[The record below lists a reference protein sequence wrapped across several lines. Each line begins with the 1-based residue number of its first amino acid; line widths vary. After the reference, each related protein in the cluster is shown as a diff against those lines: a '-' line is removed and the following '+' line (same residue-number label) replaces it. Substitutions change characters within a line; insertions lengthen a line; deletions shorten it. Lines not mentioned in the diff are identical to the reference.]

1 MALGT
6 LISLSF
12 RPEAPAEDVRRESKN
27 LSLFKVIRPT
37 ETWFGTKTPS
47 ETIDRIVREA
57 MEQLGM
63 ERDEPE
69 EMATATSDGAMQFDA
84 APGLAFTKPLAASIN
99 GKSLHSPRWSAIL
112 LTMIAQVKAKGFE
125 GDKLVRELA
134 IPAKAELYEAEGF
147 KYHPDLGISVRRQS
161 ASDCWK
167 EVERLGQEVAHPG
180 HCRVLAAAEPE
191 GAIPRQD
198 GHIAVTESVELV

>member
-1 MALGT
+1 MM
-6 LISLSF
+6 
-12 RPEAPAEDVRRESKN
+12 PVVRINDATFADLKS
-27 LSLFKVIRPT
+27 IA
-37 ETWFGTKTPS
+37 TWFGTKTPS

-63 ERDEPE
+63 ERDDEPE
-69 EMATATSDGAMQFDA
+69 ELATSTSDGAMQFDT

-125 GDKLVRELA
+125 SGKLVRELA
-134 IPAKAELYEAEGF
+134 VPAKAEQYEEEGF
-147 KYHPDLGISVRRQS
+147 KYHPDLGISVQGQS

-167 EVERLGQEVAHPG
+167 EVERLAKKWQIPVTVEFWWRQNPKAQYPG
-180 HCRVLAAAEPE
+180 KTGMLRAGKA
-191 GAIPRQD
+191 
-198 GHIAVTESVELV
+198 